1 MSDSRSGRAVC
12 ASFAASVTVAFT
24 AAVVSPAALACSTC
38 KCADPTITL
47 LGLEKSYEN
56 RVRVGVDTIIRSES
70 SGDGVG
76 RVTTDEWRTLIGAAW
91 SPTPA
96 LSLAVQLPY
105 VRKTLEAP
113 SLARVEA
120 HGLGDIDL
128 VGRAV
133 LYRSGKVT
141 DRHLAGLRAGIRLP
155 TASRVRSNGA
165 LVDIDAQPDAG
176 AVAPSVG
183 AWYAYFRYP
192 VFVTTSVTGL
202 VYGDGRQGFAPG
214 NAVLGS
220 VLAQYAVNQP
230 LALQA
235 GLDLRGSGHNRFDGV
250 VDPDSGGVLGMA
262 WTGAALRIGGELLLA
277 AGVQWPLLDRL
288 NGRQDED
295 ITVRASIA
303 YDF

>member
-1 MSDSRSGRAVC
+1 MSFPQSGRPARAWRAAAVTL
-12 ASFAASVTVAFT
+12 VT
-24 AAVVSPAALACSTC
+24 AAVSPAALACSTC

-47 LGLEKSYEN
+47 LGLEKAFEN
-56 RVRVGVDTIIRSES
+56 RIRVGVDTIVRSEA
-70 SGDGVG
+70 SGAGVG
-76 RVTTDEWRTLIGAAW
+76 RITTDEWRTLVGAAW
-91 SPTPA
+91 SPTA
-96 LSLAVQLPY
+96 SLSVAVQLPY
-105 VRKTLEAP
+105 VRKTLESP

-120 HGLGDIDL
+120 QGLGDVDV

-133 LYRSGKVT
+133 LFRSGKLT
-141 DRHLAGLRAGIRLP
+141 DRHLAGLRAGVRLP
-155 TASRVRSNGA
+155 TASRIRSDGA

-176 AVAPSVG
+176 AIAPNLG

-192 VFVTTSVTGL
+192 LFVTTSVTGMH
-202 VYGDGRQGFAPG
+202 YGDGRQGFAPG
-214 NAVLGS
+214 DSVLGS
-220 VLAQYAVNQP
+220 ALAQYAINAP

-235 GLDLRGSGHNRFDGV
+235 GLDARWSGRNRFDGV

-288 NGRQDED
+288 NGRQDEA
-295 ITVRASIA
+295 ITFRASVA

>member
-1 MSDSRSGRAVC
+1 MSDSRSGRPAR
-12 ASFAASVTVAFT
+12 ALFAAAVTFT
-24 AAVVSPAALACSTC
+24 AAARSPAALACSTC

-56 RVRVGVDTIIRSES
+56 RVRVGVDTIVRSET
-70 SGDGVG
+70 SGTGVG
-76 RVTTDEWRTLIGAAW
+76 RVRTDEWRTLVGAAW
-91 SPTPA
+91 SPTPS

-120 HGLGDIDL
+120 QGLGDLDV

-133 LYRSGKVT
+133 LYRSGSIT
-141 DRHLAGLRAGIRLP
+141 DRHLAGLRAGVRLP
-155 TASRVRSNGA
+155 TASRVRSDGA
-165 LVDIDAQPDAG
+165 PVDIDAQPDAG
-176 AVAPSVG
+176 AVAPSAG

-202 VYGDGRQGFAPG
+202 IYGDGRQGFSPG
-214 NAVLGS
+214 DAVLGS

-230 LALQA
+230 LALQT
-235 GLDLRGSGHNRFDGV
+235 GLDLRWSGRNRFDGV

-262 WTGAALRIGGELLLA
+262 WTGAALRVGGELLLA

-288 NGRQDED
+288 HGRQDEA
-295 ITVRASIA
+295 ITFRASVA